1 MEDISYFFNI
11 LEKSDI
17 SLLGYSFKDERIK
30 DEIISKIP
38 YVEIKEIDSSFSL
51 IPYLRNEKLN
61 HLLEDNHLNEINVKW
76 FVLDIL
82 DINDIRDLTERKIL
96 SSSSNDL
103 GTRQNQIKDILHKIR
118 LEMYSGI
125 CDTYPYE
132 EKRNFKLLILSPT
145 YKSSSDFDISSFV
158 GGSSPL
164 YMSDFASII
173 KDGSLEIIKNR
184 HEYNENKISLDN
196 LKDYTY
202 ICNYENCQ

>member
-1 MEDISYFFNI
+1 MKEDISYFFNI

-17 SLLGYSFKDERIK
+17 SLLGYSFKEERIK
-30 DEIISKIP
+30 DELISKIP
-38 YVEIKEIDSSFSL
+38 YVEIKEIGSSFSFKSF
-51 IPYLRNEKLN
+51 LRNEKLN
-61 HLLEDNHLNEINVKW
+61 YLFENNDLPNSNVKW
-76 FVLDIL
+76 FVLDI
-82 DINDIRDLTERKIL
+82 NDIRT
-96 SSSSNDL
+96 SSNDL
-103 GTRQNQIKDILHKIR
+103 GTRQKQIKDVINKIR
-118 LEMYSGI
+118 EDMYSG
-125 CDTYPYE
+125 TYLDKPFY
-132 EKRNFKLLILSPT
+132 KLLMISPM
-145 YKSSSDFDISSFV
+145 YKSSSDFDINTFV